1 MTASHTLCTLNEWV
15 GLRGCV
21 ASNPLAG
28 VGSVRM
34 LRLSEGESP
43 YPPPLQTSSPKGGRR
58 AGEKS
63 NGSASSRLARTCEAR
78 TVIASVTWSKE
89 RRNLAKDLPVTRS
102 QEGQRCTKGGLLM
115 RQA

>member
-43 YPPPLQTSSPKGGRR
+43 YPPPLQTSSPNEGGMAGGRKIEWVSLLE
-58 AGEKS
+58 AGQDVR
-63 NGSASSRLARTCEAR
+63 G
-78 TVIASVTWSKE
+78 
-89 RRNLAKDLPVTRS
+89 
-102 QEGQRCTKGGLLM
+102 
-115 RQA
+115 

>member
-78 TVIASVTWSKE
+78 TVIASLIVRRSK
-89 RRNLAKDLPVTRS
+89 RQRGDPWVGDPTRS
-102 QEGQRCTKGGLLM
+102 GKALANVYIQ
-115 RQA
+115 